1 MYLKLKSR
9 KKVAR
14 NLAFFGRAAARF
26 FAFFF
31 IYVGCDPPPP
41 QPQADAAYHVYPGDD
56 IQAALEAAARDPIHK
71 TVKVHAG
78 TYRPQ
83 QAGQAMLFFA
93 ARHDGIALEAVGRV
107 VLTAA
112 HAERADPDV
121 ASYPAI
127 VNHVV
132 FFGDGISRRTILRG
146 FAITGANNF
155 ANRSEGPEP
164 IQPDSSDGVRWE
176 KGLFFFADGGGIK
189 VFGRS
194 YPTLEG
200 LAIHDNYASPCGG
213 GISIEHRGFDAEAV
227 LIKNSVFRNN
237 SCQITGA
244 AVDVLPGSAAVLDN
258 CLFVGNVANLGP
270 DYVGR
275 RGGVEYNKTHGSGA
289 LTVFPGARVEVRNC
303 TFTDNWNGVD
313 DKGRGSAYSNTIFWM
328 NVRGGGIAPGSRYEV
343 DLLDSRRFSGCFI
356 RGQIDDLR
364 GTLDPER
371 NVLQAPDPQF
381 DEHYRPQAPTYAG
394 VGYRPVVE

>member
-1 MYLKLKSR
+1 MYLPTKSR
-9 KKVAR
+9 KKVPR
-14 NLAFFGRAAARF
+14 NLAFFGRPAVRF
-26 FAFFF
+26 LALFFPFAS
-31 IYVGCDPPPP
+31 CEPPLP
-41 QPQADAAYHVYPGDD
+41 QPQADAAYHVYPGDS
-56 IQAALEAAARDPIHK
+56 IQAALEAAARDPTHK

-83 QAGQAMLFFA
+83 RAGQALIFFA
-93 ARHDGIALEAVGRV
+93 ARHDGIALKAVGRV

-112 HAERADPDV
+112 HAERADPKA
-121 ASYPAI
+121 ASYPAL

-132 FFGDGISRRTILRG
+132 FFGDGISRRTVLRG
-146 FAITGANNF
+146 FTITGANNF
-155 ANRSEGPEP
+155 ASRNEGPDP
-164 IQPDSSDGVRWE
+164 MQPDSSNGVRWE
-176 KGLFFFADGGGIK
+176 KGLFFYADGGGIK

-194 YPTLEG
+194 YPTLTD

-227 LIKNSVFRNN
+227 LIENSVFRNN
-237 SCQITGA
+237 SCHITGA

-275 RGGVEYNKTHGSGA
+275 GGREYNKMHGSGA
-289 LTVFPGARVEVRNC
+289 LTVFPGARVEVRDC

-313 DKGRGSAYSNTIFWM
+313 DKGRGSAYRNTIFWM
-328 NVRGGGIAPGSRYEV
+328 NVRTGGMALGRRYEV
-343 DLLDSRRFSGCFI
+343 DLLDSRRFSGCFV

-381 DEHYRPQAPTYAG
+381 DEHYRPQDPAYAG
-394 VGYRPVVE
+394 VGYRPAGE

>member
-1 MYLKLKSR
+1 
-9 KKVAR
+9 
-14 NLAFFGRAAARF
+14 
-26 FAFFF
+26 
-31 IYVGCDPPPP
+31 
-41 QPQADAAYHVYPGDD
+41 
-56 IQAALEAAARDPIHK
+56 
-71 TVKVHAG
+71 
-78 TYRPQ
+78 
-83 QAGQAMLFFA
+83 MLFFA
-93 ARHDGIALEAVGRV
+93 SRHDGVALEAVGRV

-112 HAERADPDV
+112 HAERADPD
-121 ASYPAI
+121 AESYPAI

-132 FFGDGISRRTILRG
+132 FFGDGISQRTVLRG
-146 FAITGANNF
+146 FTITGANNF
-155 ANRSEGPEP
+155 ASRSEGPEP
-164 IQPDSSDGVRWE
+164 IQPDSSNGVRWE
-176 KGLFFFADGGGIK
+176 KGLFFYADGGGIK

-200 LAIHDNYASPCGG
+200 LELHDNYASPCGG

-275 RGGVEYNKTHGSGA
+275 RGGVEYNKAHGSGA
-289 LTVFPGARVEVRNC
+289 LTVFPGARVEVRDC

-313 DKGRGSAYSNTIFWM
+313 DKGRGSMYSNTIFWM

-343 DLLDSRRFSGCFI
+343 DLLDSRPLQWLLYPRPNRRPARHLGPEAQCTPSTRSAVRRALPTPSPCLCRSGLPTAGGI
-356 RGQIDDLR
+356 EPSLLLIKKPALPILSARPAS
-364 GTLDPER
+364 TLAQLSPPWSFH
-371 NVLQAPDPQF
+371 LC
-381 DEHYRPQAPTYAG
+381 
-394 VGYRPVVE
+394 

>member
-1 MYLKLKSR
+1 MYLKPKSR
-9 KKVAR
+9 NKVFR
-14 NLAFFGRAAARF
+14 SLAFFGQAAAHL
-26 FAFFF
+26 FALCLFS
-31 IYVGCDPPPP
+31 VGCDPPPP

-56 IQAALEAAARDPIHK
+56 IQAALEAAARDSIHK

-83 QAGQAMLFFA
+83 QPGQAMLFFA

-112 HAERADPDV
+112 HPEQADPDA

-132 FFGDGISRRTILRG
+132 FFGDGISQRTVLRG
-146 FAITGANNF
+146 FTITGANNF
-155 ANRSEGPEP
+155 ASRSEGPEP
-164 IQPDSSDGVRWE
+164 IQPDSSNGVRWE
-176 KGLFFFADGGGIK
+176 KGLFFYADGGGIK

-200 LAIHDNYASPCGG
+200 LELHDNYASPCGG

-275 RGGVEYNKTHGSGA
+275 RGGIEYNKAHGSGA

-313 DKGRGSAYSNTIFWM
+313 DKGRGSSYRNTIFWM

-381 DEHYRPQAPTYAG
+381 DEHYRPQAPAYAG
-394 VGYRPVVE
+394 VGYRPPKE

>member
-1 MYLKLKSR
+1 MYLRPKSK
-9 KKVAR
+9 KKVFHS
-14 NLAFFGRAAARF
+14 LASFSRVAAHL
-26 FAFFF
+26 FALCLLS
-31 IYVGCDPPPP
+31 VGCDPPLP
-41 QPQADAAYHVYPGDD
+41 QPQADAAYHVYPGDS
-56 IQAALEAAARDPIHK
+56 IQAALEAAARDSIHK

-93 ARHDGIALEAVGRV
+93 SRHDGIALEAVGRV

-112 HAERADPDV
+112 HAERADPD
-121 ASYPAI
+121 AESYPAI

-132 FFGDGISRRTILRG
+132 FFGDGISPRTVLRG
-146 FAITGANNF
+146 FTITGANNF
-155 ANRSEGPEP
+155 ASRSEGPEP
-164 IQPDSSDGVRWE
+164 IQPDSSNGVRWE
-176 KGLFFFADGGGIK
+176 KGLFFYADGGGIK

-200 LAIHDNYASPCGG
+200 LELHDNYASPCGG

-227 LIKNSVFRNN
+227 LIKNSIFRNN

-258 CLFVGNVANLGP
+258 CLFVGNVANTGP

-275 RGGVEYNKTHGSGA
+275 RGGVEYNKAHGSGA
-289 LTVFPGARVEVRNC
+289 LTVFPGARVEVRDC

-313 DKGRGSAYSNTIFWM
+313 DKGRGSSYRNTIFWM

-381 DEHYRPQAPTYAG
+381 DEHYRPQAPAYAG
-394 VGYRPVVE
+394 VGYRPPEE